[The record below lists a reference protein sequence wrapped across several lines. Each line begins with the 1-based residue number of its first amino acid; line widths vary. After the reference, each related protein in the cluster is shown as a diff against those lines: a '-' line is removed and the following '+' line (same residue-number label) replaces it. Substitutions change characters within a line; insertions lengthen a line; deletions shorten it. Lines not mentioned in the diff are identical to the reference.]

1 MVRVVR
7 RLLRSRGVRRAL
19 AIDAVLTALAGVL
32 VGIRPGLLRWLAD
45 RVLGFVPG
53 SPRAARAAGLAVFVF
68 GVLKGS
74 AYAVLIRRARE

>member
-7 RLLRSRGVRRAL
+7 RLLRSEGVQRAL

-32 VGIRPGLLRWLAD
+32 VWLRPGLLRWLAG

-53 SPRAARAAGLAVFVF
+53 SRRTARGAGLAVFVF

-74 AYAVLIRRARE
+74 AYAALIRRARE